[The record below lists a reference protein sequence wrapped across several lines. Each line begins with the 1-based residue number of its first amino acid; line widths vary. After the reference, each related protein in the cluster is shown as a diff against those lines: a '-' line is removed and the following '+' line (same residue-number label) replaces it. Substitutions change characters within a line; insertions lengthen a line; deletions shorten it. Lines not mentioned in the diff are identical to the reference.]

1 MNPLSMIML
10 VFSLIAAVDRIF
22 GNKLGLGREF
32 ERGFM
37 MLGPMALSMI
47 GMIVIAPGIA
57 QFCMP
62 ALDFLYNTFGIDP
75 SLIPAL
81 LFANDMGGAPL
92 AVEVAKNDSVG
103 MYNAMVV
110 TATMGATVS
119 YSIPLSMSC
128 VKKEKHR
135 ELMLGL
141 LCGIVTIPVGG
152 LLAGLFS
159 DVPLRLM
166 LLNLLPLI
174 IFSLILAVGL
184 LYFPEASIRVFSIF
198 GWLIKAIITVGLGL
212 GVLKFVTG
220 IELIKGLDSIE
231 EASAICLNAAVVL
244 SGAFPLVRVVSQ
256 ILAKPMSRVA
266 DSLQI
271 NKTSAMG
278 LISSL
283 ATNTTTFE
291 MMNDMDPK
299 GTVLNSAFAV
309 SGAFTFAAHLAFTLA
324 FCPGYLPLVITAK
337 LVAGFSSLFFAALIY
352 RRIGKTLG
360 SEASVL

>member
-1 MNPLSMIML
+1 MNLLSFIML
-10 VFSLIAAVDRIF
+10 VFSLVAAVDRIF
-22 GNKLGLGREF
+22 GNKLGLGKEF

-57 QFCMP
+57 RFCMP
-62 ALDFLYNTFGIDP
+62 ALDFIHHTFGIDP

-92 AVEVAKNDSVG
+92 AVEVAKNDAVG
-103 MYNAMVV
+103 MYNAMIV

-152 LLAGLFS
+152 FVAGLFS
-159 DVPLRLM
+159 DVPFRLM
-166 LLNLLPLI
+166 LLNLLPLM
-174 IFSLILAVGL
+174 IFSLVLAMGL
-184 LYFPEASIRVFSIF
+184 LRFPEVCIRIFSAF
-198 GWLIKAIITVGLGL
+198 GWLIKAIITFGLGL
-212 GVLKFVTG
+212 GVLKFVAG
-220 IELIKGLDSIE
+220 VEVIKGLTSIE
-231 EASAICLNAAVVL
+231 EAGAICMNAAVVL
-244 SGAFPLVRVVSQ
+244 SGAFPLVCAVSR
-256 ILAKPMSRVA
+256 LLTKPMGRLA
-266 DSLQI
+266 NYLQI
-271 NKTSAMG
+271 SSVSTMG
-278 LISSL
+278 LICSL

-299 GTVLNSAFAV
+299 GTVLNASFAV
-309 SGAFTFAAHLAFTLA
+309 SAAFTFAAHLAFTLA
-324 FCPGYLPLVITAK
+324 FCPEYLPLVILSK
-337 LVAGFSSLFFAALIY
+337 LVAGFSALLFAMLIY
-352 RRIGKTLG
+352 RRVGRTLVREG
-360 SEASVL
+360 CGE

>member
-1 MNPLSMIML
+1 MNIIATIMT
-10 VFSLIAAVDRIF
+10 VFAMLGAADRILGNRF
-22 GNKLGLGREF
+22 GIGKEF
-32 ERGFM
+32 EKGIM
-37 MLGPMALSMI
+37 MLGVLMMSMT

-57 QFCMP
+57 RFCMP
-62 ALDFLYNTFGIDP
+62 ALDFIYDTFGIDP

-92 AVEVAKNDSVG
+92 AVEVAKNEAVG

-119 YSIPLSMSC
+119 YSIPLSLSF

-152 LLAGLFS
+152 LVAGLFS
-159 DVPLRLM
+159 DVPFRLM
-166 LLNLLPLI
+166 LLNLLPLM
-174 IFSLILAVGL
+174 IFSLVLAAGL
-184 LYFPEASIRVFSIF
+184 LRFPEVCIRVFGAL

-212 GVLKFVTG
+212 GVLKLVAG
-220 IELIKGLDSIE
+220 IEPIKGLASIE
-231 EASAICLNAAVVL
+231 EAGAICMNAAVVL
-244 SGAFPLVRVVSQ
+244 SGAFPLVRVVSRL
-256 ILAKPMSRVA
+256 LARPMGRIA
-266 DSLQI
+266 NYLRI
-271 NKTSAMG
+271 NEISAMG

-299 GTVLNSAFAV
+299 GTVLNASFAV
-309 SGAFTFAAHLAFTLA
+309 SAAFTFAAHLAFTLA
-324 FCPGYLPLVITAK
+324 FCPEYLPLVITAK
-337 LVAGFSSLFFAALIY
+337 LVAGFSALLFAMLIY
-352 RRIGKTLG
+352 RRVGHTLVREG
-360 SEASVL
+360 CGE